1 MTICSVSNRIHA
13 VLSHDNDRIHPV
25 LSTDYGICMPGIDS
39 WILGHKVDRHRLEVS
54 SCNIQYDSFIVHSIQ
69 IILTGQTEQINST
82 VNETLT
88 S

>member
-1 MTICSVSNRIHA
+1 
-13 VLSHDNDRIHPV
+13 
-25 LSTDYGICMPGIDS
+25 MPGIGS

-82 VNETLT
+82 VSETLT